1 MLVQRVV
8 RVVAAALTLAIV
20 LGTGIAW
27 SNVRSFE
34 DGIFHMFAPSLGKGG
49 DDGAIDIL
57 LVGLDS
63 RTDAHGNPL
72 SAEELAT
79 LRAGDDEST
88 NTDTIILIRI
98 PNNGKSATAISI
110 PRDSYVAAPGLGKTK
125 INGVYGQ
132 TREAKRASLVQAGD
146 SAQDAMAQGTE
157 AGRDALIKTVA
168 DLTGVTVDHYAE
180 IGLLGFALITDALG
194 GVDVCLKDAVFEPL
208 SGADFPAGRQ
218 RLNGPQAL
226 SFVRQRHDLPRGDLD
241 RVVRQQVVMASL
253 AHRVISGQTLS
264 SPTTLRRL
272 EPAVQRSVVIS
283 AGWDVM
289 DFVQQMQ
296 KLAGG
301 KVAFATIP
309 VLDGA
314 GWSDDGMQSVVR
326 VDPHQV
332 QDWVA
337 GLLQDQAQGKT
348 EELAYTPAKTT
359 ADVVNAT
366 DINGLA
372 AAVSDVLSSKGFT
385 TGTVGNNEGGHVKGS
400 QVRAAKTDDLGAQE
414 VAKELGGLPVVADTS
429 LAPGSVKVVLA
440 NDYTGPGSGL
450 CRRPEQS
457 GRARPRVEPGDG
469 RRSQCS
475 RAVADPDRRLRQAG
489 VHQLSTPTTLSGAI
503 LDPMLRADPV
513 GPRITY
519 YDDATGERIE
529 LSAVTLANWAAK
541 TGNLLRD
548 EMGAGPASRIAILLP
563 AHWQTAA
570 VLFGVWWIG
579 AEAVLGGPGRC
590 GAVHGRTGSTRRTP
604 TRRGGEV
611 AVLSL
616 DPFGRPAP
624 DLPIGVTDYAT
635 AVRVH
640 GDQIVPEARPGPAL
654 AGRSVDEILADCES
668 SAAARELTRATGCF
682 PPRHG
687 PGPTSWWTVCCRS
700 WPWARRWCRWPIP
713 IRRCCSAESR
723 PKRSP
728 GFCEAGGLRRAG
740 PTHIDIAIYQM
751 LTSCKISM
759 LTSCERWLTL

>member
-8 RVVAAALTLAIV
+8 RVVATVLTVAVV

-34 DGIFHMFAPSLGKGG
+34 DGIFHMSAPWLGKGG

-63 RTDAHGNPL
+63 RTDAHGNAL

-79 LRAGDDEST
+79 LRTSDDDPST

-98 PNNGKSATAISI
+98 PNNGRSATAISI

-146 SAQDAMAQGTE
+146 SAADATAQGTE
-157 AGRDALIKTVA
+157 AGREALIKTVA

-194 GVDVCLKDAVFEPL
+194 GVDVCLKEPVFEPL
-208 SGADFPAGRQ
+208 SGADFPAGQQ

-241 RVVRQQVVMASL
+241 RVVRQQAVMASL
-253 AHRVISGQTLS
+253 AHRVISGHTLS
-264 SPTTLRRL
+264 SPATLKRL
-272 EPAVQRSVVIS
+272 EAAVQRSVVIS
-283 AGWDVM
+283 SGWDVM

-337 GLLQDQAQGKT
+337 SLLDDQAQGKT
-348 EELAYTPAKTT
+348 EQLAYTPAKTT
-359 ADVVNAT
+359 ASVVNDT

-372 AAVSDVLSSKGFT
+372 AAVSEVLSSKGFT

-429 LAPGSVKVVLA
+429 LTPGSVRVVLA
-440 NDYTGPGSGL
+440 NDYSGPGSGL
-450 CRRPEQS
+450 S
-457 GRARPRVEPGDG
+457 GGEPAAPARMSNPG
-469 RRSQCS
+469 
-475 RAVADPDRRLRQAG
+475 AAADPN
-489 VHQLSTPTTLSGAI
+489 V
-503 LDPMLRADPV
+503 
-513 GPRITY
+513 
-519 YDDATGERIE
+519 
-529 LSAVTLANWAAK
+529 
-541 TGNLLRD
+541 
-548 EMGAGPASRIAILLP
+548 
-563 AHWQTAA
+563 
-570 VLFGVWWIG
+570 
-579 AEAVLGGPGRC
+579 
-590 GAVHGRTGSTRRTP
+590 
-604 TRRGGEV
+604 
-611 AVLSL
+611 
-616 DPFGRPAP
+616 PAP
-624 DLPIGVTDYAT
+624 SPVLT
-635 AVRVH
+635 A
-640 GDQIVPEARPGPAL
+640 GSDKPEC
-654 AGRSVDEILADCES
+654 IN
-668 SAAARELTRATGCF
+668 
-682 PPRHG
+682 
-687 PGPTSWWTVCCRS
+687 
-700 WPWARRWCRWPIP
+700 
-713 IRRCCSAESR
+713 
-723 PKRSP
+723 
-728 GFCEAGGLRRAG
+728 
-740 PTHIDIAIYQM
+740 
-751 LTSCKISM
+751 
-759 LTSCERWLTL
+759 